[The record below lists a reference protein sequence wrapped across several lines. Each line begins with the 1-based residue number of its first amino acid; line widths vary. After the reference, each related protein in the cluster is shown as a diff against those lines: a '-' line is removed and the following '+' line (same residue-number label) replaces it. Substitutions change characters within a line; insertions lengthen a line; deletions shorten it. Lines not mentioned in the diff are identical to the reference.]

1 MEKIHKREIKRLFP
15 ILEAIKEGK
24 TIQWND
30 MGMWRDIDGDDEGFF
45 LDTLVKESDNYRI
58 KPEPKYRPFVNT
70 EECWTEMLRHEPFGW
85 VINKKYNTRHSVT
98 KVEYDGSVIISY
110 EDNRTRKGAFDD
122 FTFADGLPFGVKVK
136 EG

>member
-1 MEKIHKREIKRLFP
+1 MMDRKSIKKNMDIISAFAEDKVIQIINEKGEWVDLTERDGLP
-15 ILEAIKEGK
+15 IE
-24 TIQWND
+24 TIAEDPNS
-30 MGMWRDIDGDDEGFF
+30 F
-45 LDTLVKESDNYRI
+45 RI

-122 FTFADGLPFGVKVK
+122 FTFADGLPFGVRVN
-136 EG
+136 E

>member
-1 MEKIHKREIKRLFP
+1 MMDRKSIKKNMDIISAFAEDKVIQIINEKGEWVDLIERDGLLIE
-15 ILEAIKEGK
+15 
-24 TIQWND
+24 TIAEDPNS
-30 MGMWRDIDGDDEGFF
+30 F
-45 LDTLVKESDNYRI
+45 RI

-70 EECWTEMLRHEPFGW
+70 EECWTEMLRHKPFGW

-122 FTFADGLPFGVKVK
+122 FTFADGLPFGVRVN
-136 EG
+136 E

>member
-1 MEKIHKREIKRLFP
+1 MTRENVKKNMDIISAFAEDRVIQIINEKGEWVDLTERDGLP
-15 ILEAIKEGK
+15 IE
-24 TIQWND
+24 TIAEDPNS
-30 MGMWRDIDGDDEGFF
+30 F
-45 LDTLVKESDNYRI
+45 RI

-70 EECWTEMLRHEPFGW
+70 EECWTEMFRHEPFGW

-122 FTFADGLPFGVKVK
+122 FTFADGLPFGVRVN
-136 EG
+136 E

>member
-1 MEKIHKREIKRLFP
+1 MTRENVKKNMDIISAFAEDRVIQIINEKGEWVDLIERDGLLIE
-15 ILEAIKEGK
+15 
-24 TIQWND
+24 TIAEDPNS
-30 MGMWRDIDGDDEGFF
+30 F
-45 LDTLVKESDNYRI
+45 RI

-70 EECWTEMLRHEPFGW
+70 EECWTEMLRHKPFGW

-122 FTFADGLPFGVKVK
+122 FTFADGLPFGVRVN
-136 EG
+136 E

>member
-1 MEKIHKREIKRLFP
+1 MMDRKSIKKNMDIISAFAEDRVIQIINEKGEWVDLTERDGLP
-15 ILEAIKEGK
+15 IE
-24 TIQWND
+24 TIAEDPNS
-30 MGMWRDIDGDDEGFF
+30 F
-45 LDTLVKESDNYRI
+45 RI

-122 FTFADGLPFGVKVK
+122 FTFADGLPFGVRVEK
-136 EG
+136 

>member
-1 MEKIHKREIKRLFP
+1 MMDRKSIKKNMDIISAFAEDRVIQIINEKGEWVDLTERDGLP
-15 ILEAIKEGK
+15 IE
-24 TIQWND
+24 TIAED
-30 MGMWRDIDGDDEGFF
+30 PSSF
-45 LDTLVKESDNYRI
+45 RI

-122 FTFADGLPFGVKVK
+122 FTFADGMPFGVRVEK
-136 EG
+136 

>member
-1 MEKIHKREIKRLFP
+1 MDIISAFAEDKVIQIINEKGEWVDLTERDGLP
-15 ILEAIKEGK
+15 IE
-24 TIQWND
+24 TIAEDPNS
-30 MGMWRDIDGDDEGFF
+30 F
-45 LDTLVKESDNYRI
+45 RI

-122 FTFADGLPFGVKVK
+122 FTFADGLPFGVRVN
-136 EG
+136 E

>member
-1 MEKIHKREIKRLFP
+1 MMDRKSIKKNMDIISAFAEDKVIQIINEKGEWIDLTERDGLP
-15 ILEAIKEGK
+15 IE
-24 TIQWND
+24 TIAEDPNS
-30 MGMWRDIDGDDEGFF
+30 F
-45 LDTLVKESDNYRI
+45 RI

-122 FTFADGLPFGVKVK
+122 FTFADGHPFGVRVD
-136 EG
+136 E